1 MAENLPEVDQDE
13 GIFETIGDAV
23 ETVFS
28 DDYAP
33 AAPEDPWEKRQRL
46 LDSWT
51 AIILAIAAV
60 ATAWASFQASQ
71 WSGAQSDR
79 QSESTIL
86 RSDAGRA
93 QTAAT
98 ADTVIDSQT
107 WLSWVSAVDAKQEA
121 KAKFLSTRFSP
132 TLKTAQADWLSGVK
146 LDEQGV
152 PVVIPLGTPLD
163 LPSYQLPK
171 QIESDT
177 KAAQAEAKLG
187 EADQAANNSTGFVL
201 VALLFAMV
209 LFFASIATK
218 FTEPK
223 IQVLLTVI
231 SIGLLVIG
239 LIRMFI
245 IPPLF

>member
-1 MAENLPEVDQDE
+1 MTDNLPHEDGDDNILE
-13 GIFETIGDAV
+13 SISDAV

-146 LDEQGV
+146 LDDQGV

-218 FTEPK
+218 FTAPK
-223 IQVLLTVI
+223 VQVLLTVI
-231 SIGLLVIG
+231 SIGLLIIG
-239 LIRMFI
+239 LIRMFM

>member
-146 LDEQGV
+146 LDDQGV

-223 IQVLLTVI
+223 VQVLLTVI

-239 LIRMFI
+239 LIRMFM

>member
-146 LDEQGV
+146 LDDQGV

-218 FTEPK
+218 FTAPK
-223 IQVLLTVI
+223 VQVLLTVI
-231 SIGLLVIG
+231 SIGLLIIG
-239 LIRMFI
+239 LIRMFM

>member
-1 MAENLPEVDQDE
+1 MTDNLPHEDGDDNILE
-13 GIFETIGDAV
+13 SISDAV

-28 DDYAP
+28 DEYAP
-33 AAPEDPWEKRQRL
+33 AEPEDPWEKRQRL

-121 KAKFLSTRFSP
+121 KARFLSTRFSP

-218 FTEPK
+218 FTEPR

>member
-1 MAENLPEVDQDE
+1 MAENLPPVTEDE
-13 GIFETIGDAV
+13 GILEAIGDAV

-28 DDYAP
+28 DEFEP
-33 AAPEDPWEKRQRL
+33 AAPEDPWERRQRL

-107 WLSWVSAVDAKQEA
+107 WLSWVSAVDAKQED

-132 TLKTAQADWLSGVK
+132 TLKTAQAEWLSGVK
-146 LDEQGV
+146 LDAAGV

-187 EADQAANNSTGFVL
+187 EADQAAANSTGFVL

-218 FTEPK
+218 FTAPK
-223 IQVLLTVI
+223 VQVLLTVI
-231 SIGLLVIG
+231 SIVLLVIG
-239 LIRMFI
+239 LIRMFM

>member
-1 MAENLPEVDQDE
+1 MAENLPEVEQDE
-13 GIFETIGDAV
+13 GILESIGDAV

-121 KAKFLSTRFSP
+121 KARFLSTRFSP

-146 LDEQGV
+146 LDDQGV

-223 IQVLLTVI
+223 VQVLLTVI

-239 LIRMFI
+239 LIRMFM